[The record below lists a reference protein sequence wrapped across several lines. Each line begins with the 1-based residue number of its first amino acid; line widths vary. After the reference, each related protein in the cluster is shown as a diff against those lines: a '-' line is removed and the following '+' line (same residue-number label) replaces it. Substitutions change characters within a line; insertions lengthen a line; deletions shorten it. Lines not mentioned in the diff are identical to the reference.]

1 MKLII
6 KIIKDEIFKIDVKLF
21 TNANFVFI
29 TIIFWNLKK
38 DLLNKIKDL

>member
-6 KIIKDEIFKIDVKLF
+6 KTIKDEIFKIDVELF

-29 TIIFWNLKK
+29 KIIFWNLKK
-38 DLLNKIKDL
+38 IYSIK